1 MEKRVQWLDL
11 VRTAAIICV
20 VLCHA
25 TEHMYHFNAQSSSL
39 GLVYQIAKYTF
50 FTIGRLGVPL
60 FMLCS
65 GYLLLDRQYDEQAC
79 IRFWKYNLLR
89 LFLCTECWFLIY
101 DIYLHLAN
109 DAALSLVSIAK
120 DLLFL
125 SAVNMPHAW
134 YMPMILGMYVLFP
147 FVANALRS
155 MKPSML
161 LVPLGLFFFCSF
173 VFPYINT
180 ASGLFGFGTLS
191 LKLSSGFSGG
201 YYGLY
206 FILGYAIKKDLFK
219 KIPRLLLAAAD
230 IVFFFAAVSVQVL
243 GCMIERQYNVWYDD
257 LFLFLCSLCIFESFS
272 RVRSVKAYRSVRCV
286 SRYSFAIY
294 LIHVLVL
301 YQLSPLVR
309 LLAIPNSIK
318 VPFDCLLGTLISLLI
333 AFLIGLIPKV
343 GKYLLYI
350 K

>member
-20 VLCHA
+20 VLCHS
-25 TEHMYHFNAQSSSL
+25 TERIYQFTEQSYSF
-39 GLVYQIAKYTF
+39 GLLYQVAKFTF
-50 FTIGRLGVPL
+50 FSAGRLGVPL

-79 IRFWKYNLLR
+79 IRFWKHNFLR
-89 LFLCTECWFLIY
+89 LLLCTQCWFLIY

-109 DAALSLVSIAK
+109 NAPLTLAGVAK

-125 SAVNMPHAW
+125 TAVNMPHAW

-161 LVPLGLFFFCSF
+161 LVPLGIYFFCSF
-173 VFPYINT
+173 VFPYMKN
-180 ASGLFGFGTLS
+180 ASDLFGFGTLS
-191 LKLSSGFSGG
+191 LRFSSGFSGG

-206 FILGYAIKKDLFK
+206 FVFGYAIKKGLFK
-219 KIPRLLLAAAD
+219 KIPRPLLAAAGL
-230 IVFFFAAVSVQVL
+230 VFFLAVVSVQVL
-243 GCMIERQYNVWYDD
+243 GYLIKTPYKVWYDD
-257 LFLFLCSLCIFESFS
+257 LFLFLCALCIFEFLS
-272 RVRSVKAYRSVRCV
+272 RVRSVKAYRPVRCI

-294 LIHVLVL
+294 LIHVLLL
-301 YQLSPLVR
+301 YQLTPFVK
-309 LLAIPNSIK
+309 LLAVSNSVK
-318 VPFDCLLGTLISLLI
+318 VLIDFLLGSLLSLLV